1 MLVPNLHIQAGGV
14 RALDTPGRI
23 IICADMPLMTENISD
38 QLGITS
44 YKQTISLNS
53 QKEHPK
59 LKST

>member
-1 MLVPNLHIQAGGV
+1 
-14 RALDTPGRI
+14 
-23 IICADMPLMTENISD
+23 MPLMTENISD